1 MLEFNRCTCEE
12 KGTSF
17 DRRSFLRSGVAGL
30 LGACLSDSLLHAPS
44 WADAPTPKVKNC
56 ILLWMDGGPSQLDT
70 FDPKP
75 GTVNGGPTKAL
86 DTSVRGIRFSE
97 HLPRL
102 AERMNKLTLVRSM
115 TSTEGSHERA
125 RYLGHTGYSPNPTLT
140 HASLGSMVAEEIG
153 DSASNLPQFVSVSS
167 PSFGP
172 GYLGAENA
180 PFFVGNPLQKVENVE
195 LPTQVDAERFK
206 KRLGLLDRME
216 RRFGGTHLT
225 GEVAKH
231 HDTYRQTV
239 RFMNAPELAAFDL
252 ERESQSVRNH
262 YGMNGFGQGCLLARR
277 LVETGVRFVEV
288 TLRGWD
294 THQDNFT
301 RVGSVC
307 GELDPGFASLI
318 DDLVERDL
326 WDSTLI
332 LWMGEFGRK
341 PDINEQ
347 EGRDH
352 FTRGYSVLLGGGGV
366 PEGLA
371 IGSTSADGQEIAD
384 RPVSVP
390 DLFHTVLSAL
400 GIDPATEFLTPS
412 KRPITLVDEKAKGIP
427 EVLEAVGRV

>member
-1 MLEFNRCTCEE
+1 MPDFDRCTCEE
-12 KGTSF
+12 KGPSL

-30 LGACLSDSLLHAPS
+30 LGACLSDSLLRAPG
-44 WADAPTPKVKNC
+44 WADAPKPKVKNC

-75 GTVNGGPTKAL
+75 GTANGGPTKAL
-86 DTSVRGIRFSE
+86 DSSIRGIQVSE
-97 HLPRL
+97 HLPLL

-125 RYLGHTGYSPNPTLT
+125 RYLGHTGYAPNPTLT
-140 HASLGSMVAEEIG
+140 HASLGSIVAEEIG
-153 DSASNLPQFVSVSS
+153 DSGSNLPQFVSVSS

-180 PFFVGNPLQKVENVE
+180 PFFVSDPLQKVENVE
-195 LPTQVDAERFK
+195 LPPHVDAERFK

-225 GEVAKH
+225 GEVTKH

-239 RFMNAPELAAFDL
+239 RFMHAPELAAFDL
-252 ERESQSVRNH
+252 ERESQTVRDR
-262 YGMNGFGQGCLLARR
+262 YGVNGFGQGCLLARR

-301 RVGSVC
+301 RVGSLC

-318 DDLVERDL
+318 DDLVEREL
-326 WDSTLI
+326 WDSTLL

-384 RPVSVP
+384 RPVSIP

-400 GIDPATEFLTPS
+400 EIDPATEFLTPS
-412 KRPITLVDEKAKGIP
+412 KRPITLVDEKAKGIL
-427 EVLEAVGRV
+427 EVLDAVGRV